1 MFQSLLIRGKLYHN
15 QSYCFISFLNLP
27 ILYKIS
33 MAAFLFV
40 TFSVCAFSNSIMIV
54 HASFDTPRILLARKI
69 LPNERWVN
77 NPKGP
82 KHTF

>member
-1 MFQSLLIRGKLYHN
+1 
-15 QSYCFISFLNLP
+15 
-27 ILYKIS
+27 